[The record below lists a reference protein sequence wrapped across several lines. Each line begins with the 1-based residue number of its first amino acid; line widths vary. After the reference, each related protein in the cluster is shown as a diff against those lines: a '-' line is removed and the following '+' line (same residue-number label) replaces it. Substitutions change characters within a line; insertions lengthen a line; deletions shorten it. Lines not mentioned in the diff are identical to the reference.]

1 MDTVCESR
9 CSSGR
14 HYITEDEHVAM
25 LTAVEGTGQPI
36 VTSFGFG
43 GAGRV
48 WIDCPWCRSHEPS
61 RREAIV
67 ETIRVWLDVKRK
79 AKAVPVPPC

>member
-1 MDTVCESR
+1 MSTKICKSR
-9 CSSGR
+9 CSNGR

-25 LTAVEGTGQPI
+25 LTAVEGTGQAI

-48 WIDCPWCRSHEPS
+48 WIDCPWCRKHEPA
-61 RREAIV
+61 RRADIV
-67 ETIRVWLDVKRK
+67 STIGVWLDVQRE
-79 AKAVPVPPC
+79 AKAL